1 MADFNLPAEGKLKHG
16 ASVARALRIDM
27 TPMVDLGFLLI
38 TFFIFNSVVSKPSA
52 MQLLLP
58 ADGPTTPFAATRTL
72 TVLLG
77 NNGTAICY
85 GGFAHQPSGLS
96 VVNLFSDQQ
105 ALRNVIVKQQLTV
118 KQALGN
124 QASLTVIIKPGWQS
138 NYRQLV
144 AALDEMTISGI
155 KKYAI
160 ADMDEAD
167 KKLLGF
173 PR

>member
-1 MADFNLPAEGKLKHG
+1 MADLNLPVPGKSKRG
-16 ASVARALRIDM
+16 SSVARMLRIDM

-58 ADGPTTPFAATRTL
+58 ADGPATPFSETRTL

-77 NNGTAICY
+77 NNGRTVCY
-85 GGFAHQPSGLS
+85 GGFAKEPSSLHI
-96 VVNLFSDQQ
+96 VNLFSDPQ
-105 ALRNVIVKQQLTV
+105 ALRNIIINQQLV
-118 KQALGN
+118 IKQALGKEP
-124 QASLTVIIKPGWQS
+124 SLMVIIKPGLQS

-144 AALDEMTISGI
+144 AVLDEMTISGI

-167 KKLLGF
+167 RKLL
-173 PR
+173 PSSH